1 MKNPIDTLVGFISPQ
16 AGLSRAAA
24 RRRLNLVAQYD
35 ATKPG
40 RNRKTGYEHN
50 DGTTAAAYAHRS
62 LRSQARW
69 LEENHDMAKGI
80 IDELVKKCLGR
91 NGIGFDSMPRNADG
105 TVNKDLAKQINRYLK
120 DWFKRPEVSHRLNWS
135 RAQRLAFRTW
145 LRDGDVLTKKH
156 EGTIKGLNHGTL
168 IPFSI
173 ELLEPDFLPD
183 ESLIYNNGIQGIETN
198 GWGQPIFYNLYDVHP
213 GNQLTYAGKYKTR
226 RIPANRIIHCSL
238 ITRIGQLRGVS
249 IFAPIFTRLEDI
261 KDIEESERIA
271 ARIAAAMAAYIKKTD
286 SYDEDDEKP
295 GETRE
300 FSIHP
305 GSVWDNLKKGE
316 EVGSIQSNRPN
327 IDVTPFIDAQIRRAT
342 SGTWTSYSSVSRNYN
357 GTYSAQRQELVESY
371 EGYAILA
378 DEFTDQWVAPI
389 IESAIR
395 IGIAS
400 GQIIVPKDVDTMT
413 ITDGDFIMQSMP
425 WIDPK
430 KELEGIEG
438 ELRNELAS
446 RAQVI
451 RRRGQNPDQVREA
464 IKIEREQDEND
475 GITPDYRN
483 REQPINPNKQEND
496 DEEESNNG
504 DRTGRSGEK

>member
-1 MKNPIDTLVGFISPQ
+1 MKNPIDSLVGFFSPQ
-16 AGLSRAAA
+16 AGLSRAQS
-24 RRRLNLVAQYD
+24 RRRLEMVAQYE

-40 RNRKTGYEHN
+40 RNRKTGFEHN
-50 DGTTAAAYAHRS
+50 DGTTASAYAHRS
-62 LRSQARW
+62 LRAQARW

-80 IDELVKKCLGR
+80 LDELTKKCLGR
-91 NGIGFDSMPRNADG
+91 NGIGFDSMPKNFDG
-105 TVNKDLAKQINRYLK
+105 EVNKPLAEQINRYLK

-145 LRDGDVLTKKH
+145 LRDGDVLSKKH
-156 EGTIKGLNHGTL
+156 EGLIKGLNHGTA

-183 ESLIYNNGIQGIETN
+183 ETLVYNNGIQGIETN

-213 GNQLTYAGKYKTR
+213 GNQLTYTGKYKTR

-271 ARIAAAMAAYIKKTD
+271 ARIAAAMAAYIKKAD
-286 SYDEDDEKP
+286 NYDYDDEES
-295 GETRE
+295 GTRE

-305 GSVWDNLKKGE
+305 GSVWDNLKPGE

-327 IDVTPFIDAQIRRAT
+327 VDVTPFIDAQIRRAT

-378 DEFTDQWVAPI
+378 DEFTDQWIAPI
-389 IESAIR
+389 IETAIR
-395 IGIAS
+395 IGISS
-400 GQIIVPKDVDTMT
+400 GLIKVPKDVDPITV
-413 ITDGDFIMQSMP
+413 TDGDFIMQAMP
-425 WIDPK
+425 WIDPA
-430 KELEGIEG
+430 KEMVGIEG
-438 ELRNELAS
+438 ELKNCLAS
-446 RAQVI
+446 RSQII
-451 RRRGQNPDQVREA
+451 RRRGQNPDQVRNA
-464 IKIEREQDEND
+464 IKMEWQQDVLE
-475 GITPDYRN
+475 GITPAYMTPSS
-483 REQPINPNKQEND
+483 QPQEPNKEPDD
-496 DEEESNNG
+496 DEGNKDEE
-504 DRTGRSGEK
+504 

>member
-1 MKNPIDTLVGFISPQ
+1 MRNPIDALVGFFSPQ
-16 AGLSRAAA
+16 AGLSRAQS
-24 RRRLNLVAQYD
+24 RRRLQMVAQYD

-62 LRSQARW
+62 LRAQARW

-80 IDELVKKCLGR
+80 LDELTKKCLGR
-91 NGIGFDSMPRNADG
+91 NGIGFDSMPRNHDG
-105 TVNKDLAKQINRYLK
+105 EVNKELAGQINRYLK
-120 DWFKRPEVSHRLNWS
+120 DWFKRPEVTHRLNWS

-145 LRDGDVLTKKH
+145 LRDGDVLSKKH
-156 EGTIKGLNHGTL
+156 EGMVKGLNHGTA

-183 ESLIYNNGIQGIETN
+183 ESLIYNNGVQGIETN
-198 GWGQPIFYNLYDVHP
+198 GWGQPTFYNLYDVHP
-213 GNQLTYAGKYKTR
+213 GNQLTYTGKYKTR
-226 RIPANRIIHCSL
+226 RIPARRIVHCSL

-286 SYDEDDEKP
+286 TYEDDEEP
-295 GETRE
+295 TGTRE

-327 IDVTPFIDAQIRRAT
+327 VDVTPFIDGQIRRAT

-378 DEFTDQWVAPI
+378 DEFTDQWIAPI
-389 IESAIR
+389 IETAIR
-395 IGIAS
+395 MGIAS
-400 GQIIVPKDVDTMT
+400 GLIQIPAVVDPITV
-413 ITDGDFIMQSMP
+413 TDGDFIMQAMP
-425 WIDPK
+425 WIDPA
-430 KELEGIEG
+430 KEMTGIEG
-438 ELRNELAS
+438 ELKNKLTS
-446 RAQVI
+446 RAQII
-451 RRRGQNPDQVREA
+451 RRRGQNPDQIRRA
-464 IKIEREQDEND
+464 IIMEQQQDESD
-475 GITPDYRN
+475 GITPAYATS
-483 REQPINPNKQEND
+483 EQPSQDTTQETDNGKEKD
-496 DEEESNNG
+496 DKEQE
-504 DRTGRSGEK
+504 

>member
-1 MKNPIDTLVGFISPQ
+1 MRNPIDMFVGYINPQ
-16 AGLSRAAA
+16 AGLGRAQA
-24 RRRLNLVAQYD
+24 RRRLQMVAQYE

-40 RNRKTGYEHN
+40 RNRKTGTEHN
-50 DGTTAAAYAHRS
+50 DGSTAAAYAHRS
-62 LRSQARW
+62 LRAQARW
-69 LEENHDMAKGI
+69 LEENHDLAKGI
-80 IDELVKKCLGR
+80 LDELTKKCLGR
-91 NGIGFDSMPRNADG
+91 NGIGFDSMPRNHDG
-105 TVNKDLAKQINRYLK
+105 EVNKDLANQINRYLR
-120 DWFKRPEVSHRLNWS
+120 DWFKRPEVTHRLNWS

-156 EGTIKGLNHGTL
+156 EGRIKGLNHGTA

-183 ESLIYNNGIQGIETN
+183 ETLVYNNGIQGIETN

-213 GNQLTYAGKYKTR
+213 GNQLTYTGKYQTR
-226 RIPANRIIHCSL
+226 RVPARRIVHCAL

-286 SYDEDDEKP
+286 AFDDDDDVP
-295 GETRE
+295 SGQRE

-305 GSVWDNLKKGE
+305 GCVWDNLKKGE

-327 IDVTPFIDAQIRRAT
+327 VDVTPFIDGQIRRAT
-342 SGTWTSYSSVSRNYN
+342 SGTWTSFSSVSRNYN

-378 DEFTDQWVAPI
+378 DDFTDQWVAPV

-395 IGIAS
+395 MGIAA
-400 GQIIVPKDVDTMT
+400 GLIQVPENVDPLT

-425 WIDPK
+425 WIDPV
-430 KELEGIEG
+430 KEMNGIES
-438 ELRNELAS
+438 ELKNKLTS

-451 RRRGQNPDQVREA
+451 RRRGQNPDQIRKA
-464 IKIEREQDEND
+464 ILMEQQQDVVD
-475 GITPDYRN
+475 GITPAY
-483 REQPINPNKQEND
+483 
-496 DEEESNNG
+496 ESNGQQPTETNQET
-504 DRTGRSGEK
+504 DKDKEDDDKEQE